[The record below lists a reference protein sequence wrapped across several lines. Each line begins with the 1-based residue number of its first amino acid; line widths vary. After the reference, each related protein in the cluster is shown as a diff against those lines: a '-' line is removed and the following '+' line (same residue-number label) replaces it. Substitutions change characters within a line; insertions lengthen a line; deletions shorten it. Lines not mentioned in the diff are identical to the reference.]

1 MTRPLPAFEDDARE
15 RFALGARS
23 EAARFVGSLLVETV
37 RPLSQGELEIV
48 SIARRPGVLSKVAIR
63 SKGNAQVVVGADD
76 VARVRDLLDG
86 ERVEII
92 PWHPDPRRYVQH
104 ALGLGEAPAMLLVPA
119 IQHAHVFL
127 GEIDLRGI
135 AGWRNL
141 NVILASS
148 LTGWR
153 VRLLPIAQTAAW
165 RRLRAALTSGA
176 AVPATVVGPREVE
189 VYGLY
194 ARLRRTPASVGAELL
209 VRVMRMDPD
218 EGRITVTERLR
229 STGQLLLPIAV

>member
-1 MTRPLPAFEDDARE
+1 MTRPLPAFEDAVRQQ
-15 RFALGARS
+15 FAFGARS

-37 RPLSQGELEIV
+37 PALSDSHLELV
-48 SIARRPGVLSKVAIR
+48 SIARRPGVLSKIAIR
-63 SKGNAQVVVGADD
+63 GIVATQVGVGADD

-92 PWHPDPRRYVQH
+92 AWHPDPRRYIQH
-104 ALGLGEAPAMLLVPA
+104 ALGLGEQPAMLLLPP

-153 VRLLPIAQTAAW
+153 IRLLPIAQTAAW
-165 RRLRAALTSGA
+165 QRLRAAYTSGA
-176 AVPATVVGPREVE
+176 AVPASVIGPREVE

-194 ARLRRTPASVGAELL
+194 ARLRRTTAMVGSQLL

-229 STGQLLLPIAV
+229 WTGQLRLPIAV